1 MVAARSAPGWLFRS
15 RKAQLTIEGHPQC
28 RRSWKHKDTQDTD
41 TQTTQAQ
48 STDGQG
54 TEAQGTEDQSRGEQ
68 ARPYL
73 ENASYPARR
82 DDLAASVQ
90 QQGADQDVVDLIVLI
105 PDDEYAD
112 VDAAIVQIELVSK
125 RVSQSIALGP
135 GHRCPDRGAP
145 RLRPNVPG

>member
-1 MVAARSAPGWLFRS
+1 MPKKL
-15 RKAQLTIEGHPQC
+15 
-28 RRSWKHKDTQDTD
+28 KHKDTEDTD

-73 ENASYPARR
+73 KNASYPARR
-82 DDLAASVQ
+82 KDLAASAQ

-105 PDDEYAD
+105 PDDVYAD
-112 VDAAIVQIELVSK
+112 VDAVIVQIELVD
-125 RVSQSIALGP
+125 AN
-135 GHRCPDRGAP
+135 A
-145 RLRPNVPG
+145 